1 MAKKLIVKQVK
12 SKIGAKPK
20 HRATLWALGLRK
32 LNDERMHDDT
42 PVVRGMIKQVGYLLE
57 VKEINQ

>member
-12 SKIGAKPK
+12 SKIGVKPK

-42 PVVRGMIKQVGYLLE
+42 PAVRGMINQIGYLLE